1 MTKAELR
8 RAYKAKRNAL
18 ANQEYIRRNQ
28 QIFQLFRDIFPT
40 EEIATVHC
48 YLASEK
54 KQEAGTSLIINYL
67 LNQSG
72 IRIATSRSYANGR
85 LTHHLF
91 TSDTKLETNLWGISE
106 PLATEPTVGVE
117 EIDWVIVPLLA
128 FDQRGYRVGYGKG
141 FYDRFLAEC
150 RSDVVKVGLSLEPPV
165 DHITDTNSHD
175 IPLDQVITPDK
186 VFSY

>member
-8 RAYKAKRNAL
+8 RTYRAKRNAL

-28 QIFQLFRDIFPT
+28 QIFQLFYDNFPA
-40 EEIATVHC
+40 EEVTTAHC

-54 KQEAGTSLIINYL
+54 KREVSTSLIINYL
-67 LNQSG
+67 LTQPNIQ
-72 IRIATSRSYANGR
+72 IATSRSYANGR

-91 TSDTKLETNLWGISE
+91 TSDTKLETNQWGISE
-106 PLATEPTVGVE
+106 PLSTEPTVDVE

-128 FDQRGYRVGYGKG
+128 FDRLGYRVGYGKG
-141 FYDRFLAEC
+141 FYDRFLVEC

-165 DHITDTNSHD
+165 DHITD
-175 IPLDQVITPDK
+175 
-186 VFSY
+186 